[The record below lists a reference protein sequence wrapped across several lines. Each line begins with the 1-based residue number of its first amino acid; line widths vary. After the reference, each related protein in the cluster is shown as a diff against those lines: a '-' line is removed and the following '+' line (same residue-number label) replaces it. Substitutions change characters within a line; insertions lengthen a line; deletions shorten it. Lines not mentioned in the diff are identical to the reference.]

1 MQAFN
6 LCEHYQMMEAQE
18 VILSFKGEF
27 SQEILISVGDLL
39 KEKLSNDD
47 ARQRIAKKIFF
58 IFVELAQN
66 IYRYSS
72 ERTQLDNKR
81 IGTGVLVI
89 REHADCFTIFA
100 GNAVTTAQA
109 ETIAAQCVYI
119 NELGPDEL
127 KNAYKDRLKS
137 PRQEGQIGGGVG
149 LISIVRKAGHPLRLE
164 TTPLDAEHA
173 FLVLSIQVDKEER
186 DE

>member
-1 MQAFN
+1 
-6 LCEHYQMMEAQE
+6 MEAQE

-81 IGTGVLVI
+81 IGTGGCWSFASMQTVL
-89 REHADCFTIFA
+89 RFS
-100 GNAVTTAQA
+100 
-109 ETIAAQCVYI
+109 
-119 NELGPDEL
+119 LGMP
-127 KNAYKDRLKS
+127 
-137 PRQEGQIGGGVG
+137 
-149 LISIVRKAGHPLRLE
+149 
-164 TTPLDAEHA
+164 
-173 FLVLSIQVDKEER
+173 
-186 DE
+186 